1 MDFPFSAIYNN
12 VKNNC
17 KGGKNMRKLYI
28 DNIRWITVVLVVLY
42 HVIYMFNGIETFGV
56 IGPFSDVQ
64 YQDAFQYIVY
74 PWFMLLLFVISG
86 MSARY
91 ELEHRSEKEFIKK
104 RTGKLLVPSTLGLL
118 VFWWIL
124 GYYNLLIG
132 GGLEQMAA
140 VPKQVLFIIMAVSGI
155 GPLWYIQ
162 MLWIFSVLLIWVRRV
177 EKDRLWKL
185 GEKANVP
192 FLVLFAIVIWGA
204 AQILNTPM
212 VVVYRFGI
220 YGAGFFVGYFV
231 LSHDEVM
238 DRLEKCWLPLAVCA
252 VILEAAFTVLYWGR
266 PYAEHSVL
274 DTPLCSLFAWIAVI
288 AALAFMKKWG
298 DISNTLTRWM
308 AAKSWGLYLFHYL
321 FIAMTAYY
329 LTMYT
334 KLPAVLLYLFV
345 AAAGFA
351 GAYLAYEIIRRIPVL
366 RWIVCG
372 IGGKKK

>member
-1 MDFPFSAIYNN
+1 
-12 VKNNC
+12 
-17 KGGKNMRKLYI
+17 MRKLYI

-155 GPLWYIQ
+155 GRAMVYPDVMVFFCTAHMGSQSGKRQIVEAGRESKRSISCAVCNCDLGRSSDFKHTNDCGISLWY
-162 MLWIFSVLLIWVRRV
+162 LWGWIF
-177 EKDRLWKL
+177 
-185 GEKANVP
+185 
-192 FLVLFAIVIWGA
+192 
-204 AQILNTPM
+204 
-212 VVVYRFGI
+212 
-220 YGAGFFVGYFV
+220 
-231 LSHDEVM
+231 
-238 DRLEKCWLPLAVCA
+238 
-252 VILEAAFTVLYWGR
+252 
-266 PYAEHSVL
+266 
-274 DTPLCSLFAWIAVI
+274 
-288 AALAFMKKWG
+288 
-298 DISNTLTRWM
+298 
-308 AAKSWGLYLFHYL
+308 
-321 FIAMTAYY
+321 
-329 LTMYT
+329 
-334 KLPAVLLYLFV
+334 
-345 AAAGFA
+345 
-351 GAYLAYEIIRRIPVL
+351 
-366 RWIVCG
+366 CG
-372 IGGKKK
+372 IFCFVP

>member
-1 MDFPFSAIYNN
+1 
-12 VKNNC
+12 
-17 KGGKNMRKLYI
+17 MRKLYI

-74 PWFMLLLFVISG
+74 PWFMLLLFAVSG

-91 ELEHRSEKEFIKK
+91 ELEHRSEKEFKKK

-140 VPKQVLFIIMAVSGI
+140 VPKPVLFIIMAVSGI

-212 VVVYRFGI
+212 IVVYRFGI
-220 YGAGFFVGYFV
+220 YGVGFFVGYFIF
-231 LSHDEVM
+231 SQDEVM
-238 DRLEKCWLPLAVCA
+238 ERLEKCWLPLTVCA
-252 VILEAAFTVLYWGR
+252 VILAVVFTVMYWGR

-274 DTPLCSLFAWIAVI
+274 DTPLCNLFAWIATI
-288 AALAFMKKWG
+288 AILAFMKKWG
-298 DISNTLTRWM
+298 DISNTFTRWM

-334 KLPAVLLYLFV
+334 KFPAVLLYFFV

-351 GAYLAYEIIRRIPVL
+351 GAYLANEIIRRIPVL

>member
-1 MDFPFSAIYNN
+1 
-12 VKNNC
+12 
-17 KGGKNMRKLYI
+17 MRKLYI

-56 IGPFSDVQ
+56 IGPFQDVQ

-162 MLWIFSVLLIWVRRV
+162 MLWFFSVLLIWVRRV

-212 VVVYRFGI
+212 IVVYRFGI
-220 YGAGFFVGYFV
+220 YGVGFFVGYFV
-231 LSHDEVM
+231 
-238 DRLEKCWLPLAVCA
+238 
-252 VILEAAFTVLYWGR
+252 
-266 PYAEHSVL
+266 
-274 DTPLCSLFAWIAVI
+274 
-288 AALAFMKKWG
+288 
-298 DISNTLTRWM
+298 
-308 AAKSWGLYLFHYL
+308 
-321 FIAMTAYY
+321 
-329 LTMYT
+329 
-334 KLPAVLLYLFV
+334 FV
-345 AAAGFA
+345 
-351 GAYLAYEIIRRIPVL
+351 P
-366 RWIVCG
+366 
-372 IGGKKK
+372 